1 MRKLV
6 ALVAV
11 ALGGCVTVGSDVA
24 DSTHVAYS
32 GHERPSF
39 RLMPDQDSG

>member
-24 DSTHVAYS
+24 DSTHVDQGFQRMT
-32 GHERPSF
+32 GHESMACRA
-39 RLMPDQDSG
+39 G

>member
-1 MRKLV
+1 MSLPTDIAAEIRVPLPSEEE
-6 ALVAV
+6 LRRII
-11 ALGGCVTVGSDVA
+11 G
-24 DSTHVAYS
+24 AYS